1 MQDLQSTLSQEFRS
15 SMTQSQAWQAK
26 HVPPW
31 WRSGGGAW
39 ASWCRSCAPWTTGC
53 APCGSLTWPSQIP
66 LPARRLLLL
75 VTCGSA
81 KKPKHEQSRQD
92 KGKWSRGRE
101 RSKMIGSAARRRKTR
116 RKGSL
121 GSYRRRRSVRNARVS
136 GVTMLR
142 GLGLYKRGA
151 FSNAHFQIGLEFSPL
166 VAHQTGS
173 LQPTRRL
180 FIGLPM
186 EGLTCI

>member
-1 MQDLQSTLSQEFRS
+1 
-15 SMTQSQAWQAK
+15 
-26 HVPPW
+26 
-31 WRSGGGAW
+31 
-39 ASWCRSCAPWTTGC
+39 
-53 APCGSLTWPSQIP
+53 
-66 LPARRLLLL
+66 
-75 VTCGSA
+75 
-81 KKPKHEQSRQD
+81 
-92 KGKWSRGRE
+92 
-101 RSKMIGSAARRRKTR
+101 MIGSARRRKTT
-116 RKGSL
+116 KGSL